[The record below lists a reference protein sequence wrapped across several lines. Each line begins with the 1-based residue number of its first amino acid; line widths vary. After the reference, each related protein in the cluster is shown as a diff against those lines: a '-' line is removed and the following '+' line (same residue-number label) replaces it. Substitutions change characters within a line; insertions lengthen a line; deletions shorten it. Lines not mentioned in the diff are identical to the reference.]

1 MKNTLKTLGILIGII
16 LIFSSCEK
24 IDVPHGTPR
33 CIIKKIRQEKDNIL
47 DKVYK
52 YDYHGEIVYE
62 FCPPLYTPDGTS
74 YVYNANCDLICSM
87 GGYSGQ
93 GYGQCPDFGEQAT
106 NQELIWSQ

>member
-33 CIIKKIRQEKDNIL
+33 CIIKKIRQEKDGML

-52 YDYHGEIVYE
+52 YDFNGEDVYK
-62 FCPPLYTPDGTS
+62 FCPQINTGNLPIKIPSNNYLTNYIGHH
-74 YVYNANCDLICSM
+74 
-87 GGYSGQ
+87 
-93 GYGQCPDFGEQAT
+93 FG
-106 NQELIWSQ
+106 

>member
-24 IDVPHGTPR
+24 IDVPNGTPR
-33 CIIKKIRQEKDNIL
+33 CIKQKIRQEKDGML

-52 YDYHGEIVYE
+52 YDYNGEVVYE
-62 FCPPLYTPDGTS
+62 FRPQINTPDGAS
-74 YVYNANCDLICSM
+74 YVYNANCDLICWM
-87 GGYSGQ
+87 GGSSGQ
-93 GYGQCPDFGEQAT
+93 GDGQCPDFGEQAT